1 MKFILVYLMLS
12 SLALANMSLY
22 DFSKN
27 SFTSKS
33 FGFANAYTAIAEGE
47 ESIISNPAGL
57 SYPGAGYSYHW
68 LDVDNVDTSMYYG
81 HFYYNKPFGFASITK
96 KDFSGNHLKQN
107 IFGLG
112 FLGRNGVSWGAN
124 YRDIEGQVNGD
135 SISGWSSDL
144 GVLFHLFPWLKLGV
158 NFKDIYSKDIDLN
171 SSFNLALAGFHSKN
185 SFLWTVESVYENDS
199 EREIIMRYGAQVLLT
214 DSLSVRA
221 GIQQDEL
228 YSGATISLGFL
239 QFDAGVA
246 NNWTNNDTAQ
256 YTAAF
261 RFGGG
266 SKIEKFRKRYA
277 LYKTSSYAEFSIG
290 SSLNSGKSQFSLLGG
305 FKLGSNDLLSLIH
318 IANQDDTCKGYI
330 IRVGELSSSLTSIA
344 LIEEIRAELL
354 KSKKLGKKIFMYFE
368 GNAGL
373 PEYYFASISDMIIM
387 PPLGTIS
394 NIGLEFER
402 QNIVSFLDK
411 LGITNHVFSS
421 GEHKGKSSVFAK
433 DWNSLNKFQI
443 QTLIETVFNDTL
455 NELKEQREVL
465 KASLNSVSQG
475 QMITAKEAK
484 QLGFVDRLA
493 YWADVH
499 KLVDDYE
506 EDVNK
511 IGIQEF
517 IPIKN
522 PSIFS
527 YFDKIAIIEVD
538 GPITRGSNQSN
549 FIFGGESTG
558 ADEFDKIIDNV
569 KDSNDVRGVIL
580 RVNSPGG
587 SVLAADRM
595 YSAINR
601 LKSANKLVYT
611 SIGSMA
617 ASGGYYIASNSDK
630 VYANS
635 SSITG
640 SIGVISSFLS
650 FNILMK
656 ELGIETE
663 SIKTG
668 KYMGM
673 YSPFKELTKDE
684 ANMLKQYQDNFYQEF
699 VQQVRIDRH
708 LTDNEVYNV
717 AQGQIFSGA
726 QAKQYKLVD
735 ELGGLYTAIEDMGNS
750 LGIET
755 PNVVFVRNAKSLNLN
770 NINSSMSS
778 LLKMKLSKS
787 FMNFKNKLGVLA
799 L

>member
-1 MKFILVYLMLS
+1 
-12 SLALANMSLY
+12 MSLY

-57 SYPGAGYSYHW
+57 AYPGSGYSYHI
-68 LDVDNVDTSMYYG
+68 LDVDNMNTSTYQG
-81 HFYYNKPFGFASITK
+81 HFYYNKPFGFSSIVK
-96 KDFSGNHLKQN
+96 KDFSGNHLKQT
-107 IFGLG
+107 IYGLG
-112 FLGRNGVSWGAN
+112 FLGSNGVSWGAN
-124 YRDIEGQVNGD
+124 YKDIDGYVNGVD
-135 SISGWSSDL
+135 ISGWSSDL

-185 SFLWTVESVYENDS
+185 SFLWTVESVYENNS
-199 EREIIMRYGAQVLLT
+199 QKEIIMRYGAQILLT
-214 DSLSVRA
+214 DSLSIRG
-221 GIQQDEL
+221 GIQRDEL

-239 QFDAGVA
+239 QLDAGVA
-246 NNWTNNDTAQ
+246 NNWSNNENVQ

-261 RFGGG
+261 RLGGG
-266 SKIEKFRKRYA
+266 SQIEKFRKRYA
-277 LYKTSSYAEFSIG
+277 LYKKSSYAEFSIG

-305 FKLGSNDLLSLIH
+305 LKLGSNDLLTLIH
-318 IANQDDTCKGYI
+318 IANKDETCKGYI
-330 IRVGELSSSLTSIA
+330 VRVGELSSSLTSIA
-344 LIEEIRAELL
+344 LIEEVRDELL
-354 KSKKLGKKIFMYFE
+354 KSKELGKKIFIYFE

-373 PEYYFASISDMIIM
+373 PEYYFASIADMIIM

-402 QNIVSFLDK
+402 QNMVDFLDK
-411 LGITNHVFSS
+411 LGIRKYVFSS
-421 GEHKGKSSVFAK
+421 GEHKGKSSAFSK
-433 DWNSLNKFQI
+433 DFNSLNKFQI
-443 QTLIETVFNDTL
+443 QTLIETVFNATL
-455 NELKEQREVL
+455 NELKQQRETL
-465 KASLNSVSQG
+465 ETSINSVSEG

-484 QLGFVDRLA
+484 KLGFVDRLA
-493 YWADVH
+493 YWSEVYS
-499 KLVDDYE
+499 LVDSYE

-511 IGIQEF
+511 VAIQEF
-517 IPIKN
+517 LPIRN

-538 GPITRGSNQSN
+538 GAITRGRNQSN

-558 ADEFDKIIDNV
+558 ADDFDEIIDNV
-569 KDSNDVRGVIL
+569 KDSNDVKGVIL

-595 YSAINR
+595 YSAVNR
-601 LKSANKLVYT
+601 LKKANKLVYT

-617 ASGGYYIASNSDK
+617 ASGGYYIASNSHK

-640 SIGVISSFLS
+640 SIGVISSFMS
-650 FNILMK
+650 FDILMK
-656 ELGIETE
+656 ELGIKTD

-668 KYMGM
+668 KYIGL
-673 YSPFKELTKDE
+673 YSPFKELTREESD
-684 ANMLKQYQDNFYQEF
+684 MIKQYQDNFYQEF
-699 VQQVRIDRH
+699 VQQVRVDRH
-708 LTDNEVYNV
+708 LTNNEVYNV
-717 AQGQIFSGA
+717 AQGQIFSGT

-750 LGIET
+750 LGIEN
-755 PNVVFVRNAKSLNLN
+755 PNVVFVRNSKSLNLN

-778 LLKMKLSKS
+778 LLKMKLSTYFLNIKE
-787 FMNFKNKLGVLA
+787 KLDL
-799 L
+799 LSI

>member
-1 MKFILVYLMLS
+1 MLS
-12 SLALANMSLY
+12 SLAIANMSLY

-68 LDVDNVDTSMYYG
+68 LDVDNANTSMYHG
-81 HFYYNKPFGFASITK
+81 HFYYNKPFGFSSITK
-96 KDFSGNHLKQN
+96 KDFNGNHLKQS

-112 FLGRNGVSWGAN
+112 FLGSNGVSWGVN
-124 YRDIEGQVNGD
+124 YKDIEGQVNGD
-135 SISGWSSDL
+135 LISGWSSDL
-144 GVLFHLFPWLKLGV
+144 GILFHLFPWLKLGV

-185 SFLWTVESVYENDS
+185 SFLWTVESVYENNSDK
-199 EREIIMRYGAQVLLT
+199 EIIMRYGAQMMLT
-214 DSLSVRA
+214 DSLSLRG
-221 GIQQDEL
+221 GIQQNEL

-239 QFDAGVA
+239 QVDAGVA
-246 NNWTNNDTAQ
+246 NNWTNSDDVQ

-261 RFGGG
+261 RLGGG

-277 LYKTSSYAEFSIG
+277 LYKKSSYAEFSIG
-290 SSLNSGKSQFSLLGG
+290 SNLNSGKSEFSLLGG

-318 IANQDDTCKGYI
+318 IANQDETCKGYI

-344 LIEEIRAELL
+344 LIEEIRSELL
-354 KSKKLGKKIFMYFE
+354 KAKNLGKKIFMYFE

-455 NELKEQREVL
+455 NELKEQREAV
-465 KASLNSVSQG
+465 KKSLNSVSEG

-484 QLGFVDRLA
+484 KLGFVDRLA

-499 KLVDDYE
+499 SLVDDYE
-506 EDVNK
+506 EEVNK
-511 IGIQEF
+511 VAIQEF
-517 IPIKN
+517 LPIRN

-527 YFDKIAIIEVD
+527 YFDKIAVIEVD

-569 KDSNDVRGVIL
+569 KNSNDVRGVIL

-601 LKSANKLVYT
+601 LKKANKLVYT

-650 FNILMK
+650 FNILME

-668 KYMGM
+668 KYMGI
-673 YSPFKELTKDE
+673 YSPFKELSQEESD
-684 ANMLKQYQDNFYQEF
+684 MIKQYQDNFYQEF
-699 VQQVRIDRH
+699 VQQIRTDRD
-708 LTDNEVYNV
+708 LTNNEVYNV
-717 AQGQIFSGA
+717 AQGQILSGA

-735 ELGGLYTAIEDMGNS
+735 ELGGLYTAVEDMGNS
-750 LGIET
+750 LGIQN
-755 PNVVFVRNAKSLNLN
+755 PNVVFVRNAKSVNLN
-770 NINSSMSS
+770 NINSSMSA
-778 LLKMKLSKS
+778 LLKTKLTKY
-787 FMNFKNKLGVLA
+787 FLTIKNKLDL
-799 L
+799 LSI

>member
-1 MKFILVYLMLS
+1 MLS
-12 SLALANMSLY
+12 SLAIANMSLY

-68 LDVDNVDTSMYYG
+68 LDVDNANTSMYHG
-81 HFYYNKPFGFASITK
+81 HFYYNKPFGFSSITK
-96 KDFSGNHLKQN
+96 KDFNGNHLKQS

-112 FLGRNGVSWGAN
+112 FLGSNGVSWGVN
-124 YRDIEGQVNGD
+124 YKDIEGQVNGD
-135 SISGWSSDL
+135 LISGWSSDL
-144 GVLFHLFPWLKLGV
+144 GILFHLFPWLKLGV

-185 SFLWTVESVYENDS
+185 SFLWTVESVYENNS
-199 EREIIMRYGAQVLLT
+199 EKEIIMRYGAQMMLT
-214 DSLSVRA
+214 DSLSLRG
-221 GIQQDEL
+221 GIQQNEL

-239 QFDAGVA
+239 QVDAGVA
-246 NNWTNNDTAQ
+246 NNWTNSEDVQ

-277 LYKTSSYAEFSIG
+277 LYKKSSYAEFSIG
-290 SSLNSGKSQFSLLGG
+290 SNLNSGKSEFSLLGG

-318 IANQDDTCKGYI
+318 IANQDETCKGYI

-344 LIEEIRAELL
+344 LIEEIRSELL
-354 KSKKLGKKIFMYFE
+354 KAKNLGKKIFMYFE

-455 NELKEQREVL
+455 NELKKQRESI
-465 KASLNSVSQG
+465 KKSLNSVSEG

-484 QLGFVDRLA
+484 KLGFVDRLA
-493 YWADVH
+493 YWPDVH
-499 KLVDDYE
+499 NLVDDYE
-506 EDVNK
+506 EEVNK
-511 IGIQEF
+511 VAIQEF
-517 IPIKN
+517 LPIRN

-527 YFDKIAIIEVD
+527 YFDKIAVIEVD

-601 LKSANKLVYT
+601 LKKANKLVYT

-650 FNILMK
+650 FDILMK

-668 KYMGM
+668 KYMGI
-673 YSPFKELTKDE
+673 YSPFKDLSKEESD
-684 ANMLKQYQDNFYQEF
+684 MIKQYQDNFYQEF
-699 VQQVRIDRH
+699 VQQIRTDRD
-708 LTDNEVYNV
+708 LTNNEVYNV

-735 ELGGLYTAIEDMGNS
+735 ELGGLYTAVEDMGNS
-750 LGIET
+750 LGIQK
-755 PNVVFVRNAKSLNLN
+755 PNVVFVRNAKSVNLN
-770 NINSSMSS
+770 NINSSMSA
-778 LLKMKLSKS
+778 LLKTKLTKY
-787 FMNFKNKLGVLA
+787 FLTIKNKLDL
-799 L
+799 LSI